1 MRFTFVI
8 GVTTRLCRFRVFE
21 YKSPILW
28 RKSRLVFWFRYRKP
42 WRVVACSRVENL
54 DRSNPLLGKFK
65 WLNMQLKHGKKTKGH
80 FTENSNI
87 IMAQELEQIQ
97 RKLML
102 NPEQIPSKHD
112 SASCFG

>member
-1 MRFTFVI
+1 MV
-8 GVTTRLCRFRVFE
+8 
-21 YKSPILW
+21 
-28 RKSRLVFWFRYRKP
+28 
-42 WRVVACSRVENL
+42 
-54 DRSNPLLGKFK
+54 
-65 WLNMQLKHGKKTKGH
+65 KHAIKHEKKTKGH

-112 SASCFG
+112 SASCFGTVDRPQERRKLVSNWL